1 MTRTADT
8 ITSELPPT
16 VRTRVRLPEPKASCR
31 LFQGW
36 GPDLTGR

>member
-1 MTRTADT
+1 MTRSSDP
-8 ITSELPPT
+8 ITSEFPPT
-16 VRTRVRLPEPKASCR
+16 VRTRVRLPEPKASSR